1 MPFAKCCINCLFEV
15 YIYVYIYFLY
25 FLMKV
30 LGIKNTFEPLLC
42 IIIEDLASP
51 FGNIKMLWVCGLL
64 YD

>member
-1 MPFAKCCINCLFEV
+1 
-15 YIYVYIYFLY
+15 
-25 FLMKV
+25 MKV